1 MESPPRLDLIRSR
14 GTLDIALFMEG
25 LIMKGLIF
33 YQSTCPKFRY
43 RNGKVLGTQP
53 HPTRKSAFTHFFQI
67 LISLKS
73 YLTGCPNSH
82 TL

>member
-14 GTLDIALFMEG
+14 NPRYSSLHGRIDHERIDL
-25 LIMKGLIF
+25 